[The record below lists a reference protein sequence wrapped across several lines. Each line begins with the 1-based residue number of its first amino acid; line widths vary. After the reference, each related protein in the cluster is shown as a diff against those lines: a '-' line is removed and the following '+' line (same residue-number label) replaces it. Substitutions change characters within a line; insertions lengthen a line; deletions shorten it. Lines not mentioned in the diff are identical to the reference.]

1 MEHQQAAP
9 QEAGSGEAGSA
20 QSAQPQPGLISG
32 LGGIVKGLGGLLMNR
47 AELAALELGEV
58 RDNLARLLFIS
69 ALGIVAICFALGSWT
84 ALLVVLTWDA
94 LGWKILLLV
103 AAVYTILA
111 FAILRYVRTMLT
123 QGKLSMTATM
133 AELRKDRD
141 ALL

>member
-1 MEHQQAAP
+1 
-9 QEAGSGEAGSA
+9 
-20 QSAQPQPGLISG
+20 
-32 LGGIVKGLGGLLMNR
+32 MNR

-111 FAILRYVRTMLT
+111 FAILRYARTMLT

>member
-1 MEHQQAAP
+1 MES
-9 QEAGSGEAGSA
+9 QEAGRGADSGQSRPSLFSEFAGMAKNLS
-20 QSAQPQPGLISG
+20 
-32 LGGIVKGLGGLLMNR
+32 GLLMSR

-58 RDNLARLLFIS
+58 RDNLARLLFIG
-69 ALGIVAICFALGSWT
+69 ALGIVALCFALGCWT

-103 AAVYTILA
+103 AAVYTGVAI
-111 FAILRYVRTMLT
+111 AILRHARSMLA

-133 AELRKDRD
+133 TELRKDRD

>member
-1 MEHQQAAP
+1 MES
-9 QEAGSGEAGSA
+9 QEAGRDAASG
-20 QSAQPQPGLISG
+20 QSRPGLFTG
-32 LGGIVKGLGGLLMNR
+32 LAGMARNLSGLLMSR

-58 RDNLARLLFIS
+58 RDNLARLLFVG
-69 ALGIVAICFALGSWT
+69 ALGMVAICFALGCWT

-103 AAVYTILA
+103 AIVYTGAAI
-111 FAILRYVRTMLT
+111 AILRHARSMLA